1 MIAYTCFLYSYFFSV
16 SSQADNNNFSGSSI
30 PTLYYNMSGLFK
42 LWALYVLSLLYM
54 SKYCVVI
61 EFLYCLAHAKMQRL
75 RIIFL
80 VTSGVFETAV
90 CRVLFLIWVPYLNWT
105 ICEYSKNHAESTT
118 ILILQSIYLNIII
131 NLSLIA
137 TSNMAL
143 NAPYFWQLLCG

>member
-54 SKYCVVI
+54 SKYCVV
-61 EFLYCLAHAKMQRL
+61 ML